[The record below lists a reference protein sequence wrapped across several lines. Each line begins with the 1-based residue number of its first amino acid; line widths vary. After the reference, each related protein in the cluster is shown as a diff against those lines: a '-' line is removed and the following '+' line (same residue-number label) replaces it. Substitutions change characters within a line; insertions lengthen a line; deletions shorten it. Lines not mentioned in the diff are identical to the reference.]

1 MFREVSEGE
10 ETHVRGHMAGSQGR
24 LQNVKAARTMGY
36 RVESE
41 KGKSQSFH
49 TAVHTV
55 KQQ

>member
-1 MFREVSEGE
+1 MFREVSERE
-10 ETHVRGHMAGSQGR
+10 EMHVRGHMAGSQGR
-24 LQNVKAARTMGY
+24 LQNVKATRTMGY